1 MMRLIFVAPLLA
13 AISTSASAS
22 PLTYEAALARA
33 ARDAPS
39 LRART
44 LDTQARQAAVPAAG
58 QLPDPRLG
66 VSLDNFPVSGPPAFT
81 FAGDNMTMARVGV
94 TQDIPSLATRHA
106 RTARAEADV
115 GEAQASAL
123 VELRRVRV
131 ETALAWIDLA
141 YAERRMQAIDLQ
153 IDEVRRLRP
162 LSYTAVLSGTRPA
175 QTLEVRR
182 ALLDLEDR
190 QSEIT
195 ADVGRARAAL
205 TRWTGEP
212 DPAAAGPL
220 PDVGVNPIAL
230 RAATATIPALNLL
243 SARTRQA
250 DADVGL
256 ARAGK
261 RPDFGVELAY
271 QRRADRYGD
280 MVSAGVTVGLPLFA
294 RRRQDPIIAA
304 RTASAGAARAAEED
318 VQRTLG
324 AELEA
329 ALADHVMHHDQWQ
342 RARDQVLPLARE
354 RVALETASY
363 GANRAG
369 LVEVVGARVA
379 LAEAELLVLDRE
391 AAVARDA
398 IRLTLTYGSDPQ

>member
-1 MMRLIFVAPLLA
+1 MRLLLAAPLLA
-13 AISTSASAS
+13 ALPVT
-22 PLTYEAALARA
+22 ALAGPITYQAAMARA
-33 ARDAPS
+33 TSDAPS

-44 LDTQARQAAVPAAG
+44 LDAQARRAAVPAAG

-66 VSLDNFPVSGPPAFT
+66 VSLDNYPVSGPPAFT

-94 TQDIPSLATRHA
+94 TQDIPNLAMRHA

-115 GEAQASAL
+115 GEAEANAL
-123 VELRRVRV
+123 VERRRVRV

-141 YAERRMQAIDLQ
+141 YAERRLRAVDTQITAI
-153 IDEVRRLRP
+153 RRLQS
-162 LSYTAVLSGTRPA
+162 LSNAAVASGTRPA
-175 QTLEVRR
+175 QALAVRR
-182 ALLDLEDR
+182 TLLSLGDR
-190 QSEIT
+190 RDEVV
-195 ADVGRARAAL
+195 AAAGRAQAAL

-212 DPAAAGPL
+212 DPEAAGPL
-220 PDVGVNPIAL
+220 PDVELDPAAL
-230 RAATATIPALNLL
+230 RAGTTAIPSLTLL

-250 DADVGL
+250 DADVDL

-304 RTASAGAARAAEED
+304 RTASAGAARAERED
-318 VQRTLG
+318 LSRSLV
-324 AELEA
+324 ADLEA
-329 ALADHVMHHDQWQ
+329 ALTDHVMHHDQWR
-342 RARDQVLPLARE
+342 RARDEVLPLARE
-354 RVALETASY
+354 QVELETASY

-369 LVEVVGARVA
+369 LIDVVSARAA
-379 LAEAELLVLDRE
+379 LAETELDVLDRE

-398 IRLTLTYGSDPQ
+398 IRLTLTYGSDQQ